1 MSDWEPTDKQIEAAR
16 DAFHVSAGVERFVV
30 CVKRM
35 LIAAREAEP
44 PPSVEGFDEL
54 LGIYDGWLTAEAP
67 EWMITS
73 RRNTIRQDLRDLF
86 VKAAAR

>member
-1 MSDWEPTDKQIEAAR
+1 MTYPTDKQIDAALN
-16 DAFHVSAGVERFVV
+16 AFHDSPHVEDFSA